1 METVKKLRNLTDLLD
16 IVPCSRAHLYQAAK
30 RGEIPTIKIGER
42 IFVPGWYFDLL
53 VSAGGRE
60 NQQHAR

>member
-1 METVKKLRNLTDLLD
+1 MESSQKLRNLTDLLE

-42 IFVPGWYFDLL
+42 IFVPGWFFDALIR
-53 VSAGGRE
+53 AGQE
-60 NQQHAR
+60 ETH

>member
-42 IFVPGWYFDLL
+42 IFVPGWYFDAL
-53 VSAGGRE
+53 VSAGAQE
-60 NQQHAR
+60 KQQHVG

>member
-1 METVKKLRNLTDLLD
+1 MENESRLRNLTDLLQ

-42 IFVPGWYFDLL
+42 VFVPSWYFEDLQNA
-53 VSAGGRE
+53 SRRGHSSDAG
-60 NQQHAR
+60 